1 MEAWRASP
9 ARRPRCTQVVLVLAL
24 VCVCVCVCV
33 CVAEGKQVIG
43 VSKGGTSEMS
53 NAVEEA
59 IQHESRSENKLQYED
74 TYGSMRK
81 HIVV

>member
-1 MEAWRASP
+1 M
-9 ARRPRCTQVVLVLAL
+9 
-24 VCVCVCVCV
+24 CVCV